1 MIIDTHTHFYDPRR
15 PEHHWP
21 AEGTD
26 LYWTCLP
33 EKYKAIAEPEGVTG
47 TIVVEASPLLVDNE
61 WILSLA
67 EKDTFLKGFVGNI
80 PLGSQEFDSSLAKL
94 ADNPLFVG
102 MRANWGE
109 PGQLLRPDKVDDIK
123 KLRDR
128 DLELDLLC
136 GVAAIQGLPE
146 LLEKVVGLRVV
157 INHLGGVR
165 INGIDPPAE
174 EWVRAVKGVA
184 ALDTVYMKVSALV
197 ENNQK
202 EDKGKLEDYIP
213 VLDCIWENFGEDRVI
228 FGSNWP
234 VSARFAEY
242 SMVQGL
248 PNQYLE
254 RKGAAAS
261 RKYFFEN
268 SRMAYKWPDR

>member
-1 MIIDTHTHFYDPRR
+1 MIIDTHTHFYDPNR

-21 AEGTD
+21 PEGRD

-33 EKYKAIAEPEGVTG
+33 ERYKALAEPEGVTG
-47 TIVVEASPLLVDNE
+47 TVVVEASPQLVDNE

-67 EKDTFLKGFVGNI
+67 EEDPFLKGFVGNI
-80 PLGSQEFDSSLAKL
+80 PLGSDDFDTSLGKL
-94 ADNPLFVG
+94 AGNPLFVG
-102 MRANWGE
+102 MRSNWGE
-109 PGQLLRPDKVDDIK
+109 TGQLLQQDKVDDIK

-136 GVAAIQGLPE
+136 GVEAIQGLPE
-146 LLEKVVGLRVV
+146 LIEKVPGLRVV
-157 INHLGGVR
+157 INHLGAVR

-174 EWVRAVKGVA
+174 EWVEAVKGVSD
-184 ALDTVYMKVSALV
+184 LDTVYMKVSALV

-202 EDKGKLEDYIP
+202 EENGNLADYLP

-228 FGSNWP
+228 YGSNWP
-234 VSARFAEY
+234 VSARFADYSVVQRLPTEY
-242 SMVQGL
+242 LQGKSD
-248 PNQYLE
+248 E
-254 RKGAAAS
+254 AS

-268 SRMAYKWPDR
+268 SKAAYKWPDR